1 MFDMATI
8 TTAVGGIKGAI
19 EIAKLLKDS
28 SDSLEKAEVKLKLAD
43 LIGALADVRT
53 QMSDIKEA
61 LIESENEKKELK
73 EKLELKAKLEFETP
87 YYWHN
92 KEDRTKDGPFCQLCY
107 DKEKKVIRLQP
118 TSKQGLW
125 ECFSCNKTFKNNEY
139 IPQIYGRKTL
149 SQGIKTWNI

>member
-8 TTAVGGIKGAI
+8 STAVGGIKGAI

-73 EKLELKAKLEFETP
+73 AKLVLQAKLEFEMP
-87 YYWHN
+87 YYWTIE
-92 KEDRTKDGPFCQLCY
+92 EDGKKDGPFCQLCY
-107 DKEKKVIRLQP
+107 DKEKKLIRLQD
-118 TSKQGLW
+118 GNNGEW
-125 ECFSCNKTFKNNEY
+125 SCLACKGYFRDKNY
-139 IPQIYGRKTL
+139 VKPVFDAFGDRAD
-149 SQGIKTWNI
+149 SWA

>member
-73 EKLELKAKLEFETP
+73 AKLALQAKLEFEMP
-87 YYWHN
+87 YYWTIE
-92 KEDRTKDGPFCQLCY
+92 EDGKKDGPFCQLCY
-107 DKEKKVIRLQP
+107 DKEKKLIRLQN
-118 TSKQGLW
+118 KENGEWHCL
-125 ECFSCNKTFKNNEY
+125 SCQSYFRDKNY
-139 IPQIYGRKTL
+139 IEPVFDAFGER
-149 SQGIKTWNI
+149 SDNWA